1 MDYDVI
7 IVGAG
12 IGGLSAGALL
22 AKAGKR
28 VLMLERAHEVGGR
41 TRSKL
46 IQGFRVP
53 LGATAIQL
61 DGVIPEICRS
71 VGADMNVVEVSRTY
85 FYIDGQIHALPV
97 KGSLAKMLEL
107 FAQTGGKGKKKVMA
121 RMALE
126 MAGAKAMQAMVRDS
140 QRDAWDDS
148 VSFRAWLLQHTD
160 NPAIL
165 NLFHS
170 ITSSMSGV
178 NDFEYPV
185 KHWFAFASSKAMA
198 GRFDKYG
205 MSPKGFAAVSQSL
218 ADAFVRHG
226 GDLVLNADVSRILV
240 ENGRAIGVSW
250 TALGEVHEDRPK
262 FVISNAGPRETLA
275 LAGRE
280 TLAPHYVDRVE
291 SRVRAAPIVV
301 TAVATPFEPME
312 QSGMVVA
319 AGLNRVVSFGWL
331 TKIAPNLAP
340 PGWHLTTFY
349 GTPTSCLGPMDKAEE
364 TRLNIAD
371 ARKIIPDLEARGG
384 RILDVHCRNP
394 DDDFAL
400 YKSWPG
406 YDMPVET
413 SIPNL
418 FNVGDGVKPLG
429 FIGTPAAA
437 LSARHVVERI
447 L

>member
-1 MDYDVI
+1 MSYDAI
-7 IVGAG
+7 IIGAG
-12 IGGLSAGALL
+12 IGGLSAAALL
-22 AKAGKR
+22 AHAGKQ
-28 VLMLERAHEVGGR
+28 VLLLERADEVGGR
-41 TRSKL
+41 TRSKT
-46 IQGFRVP
+46 IEGFRIP

-61 DGVIPEICRS
+61 DGIIPEICRT
-71 VGADMNVVEVSRTY
+71 VGAEMNVVEVSRTY
-85 FYIDGQIHALPV
+85 FWVDGKIHELPA

-107 FAQTGGKGKKKVMA
+107 FAQAGGKDQTKVMS

-126 MAGAKAMQAMVRDS
+126 MAGAKAMQALAGDTQRDS
-140 QRDAWDDS
+140 WDDS
-148 VSFRAWLLQHTD
+148 VSFRDWLLRHTN

-165 NLFHS
+165 ELFHA

-185 KHWFAFASSKAMA
+185 KHWFAWASSKAMA

-205 MSPKGFAAVSQSL
+205 MGPEGFAAISRSL
-218 ADAFVRHG
+218 GDAFMRLG
-226 GDLVLNADVSRILV
+226 GELVLNADVQLIEV
-240 ENGRAIGVSW
+240 ENGRAVGVVYAVDGQTHNARADW
-250 TALGEVHEDRPK
+250 V
-262 FVISNAGPRETLA
+262 VSNAGPKETLA
-275 LAGRE
+275 LTGEQQMEPA
-280 TLAPHYVDRVE
+280 YVERLQT
-291 SRVRAAPIVV
+291 RVRSAPIVV
-301 TAVATPFEPME
+301 TAVATPFEPMDT
-312 QSGMVVA
+312 SGMVVA

-349 GTPTSCLGPMDKAEE
+349 GTPGSCIGPMDIEEE
-364 TRLNIAD
+364 TRLNVED
-371 ARKIIPDLEARGG
+371 ASTVIPDLEARGG

-394 DDDFAL
+394 DDPFAL

-413 SIPNL
+413 PIPNL

-437 LSARHVVERI
+437 LSAKMVVEQI